1 MERAGSSETIEY
13 VESDVAQ
20 RLDRLPWSRWHWLV
34 VLALGITWILDGL
47 EVTLVAALGGIL
59 KGPTGLGLTDSQIG
73 AGATFYL
80 IGQVVGA
87 LVFGFATDRVG
98 RKKLFYTTLLIYLIG
113 TGLTAFSMNFFMYA
127 LFRFI
132 AGMGIGGEYSAIN
145 SAIDELIP
153 ARVRGQVDLVINST
167 YWAGAMIGAL
177 GTYVVLNPNLVPA
190 AWGWRLSFVL
200 GGFLG
205 LLILLFRHWVPESP
219 RWLITHGRN
228 REAEEIVAS
237 VEREVTADPSS
248 LPPLDG
254 KKQRLR
260 IRQYTPWAEIWQCV
274 AHQYPTRSILGFTLM
289 VTQAFLYNAIFFTYT
304 LILVQFYNVPAE
316 TVSVYLFP
324 FAFGNLLGPILL
336 GGLFDSIGRKTM
348 ITLTYAVSGVLL
360 AVTGYLFHIGVLTAV
375 TQTIAWS
382 VIFFIASAAA
392 SSAYLTVSEIF
403 PLEIRGLAIAVFYAF
418 GTLAGAI
425 APTIFGAIIGS
436 GSRTAL
442 FWAYCFAGLVMIIAA
457 IVEAFL
463 GVKAE
468 RQSLESIATP
478 LSDVMWPQRLVPP
491 DVTKPGTTG

>member
-1 MERAGSSETIEY
+1 MSATAY
-13 VESDVAQ
+13 VETNVAQ

-47 EVTLVAALGGIL
+47 EVTLVSALGGVL
-59 KGPTGLGLTDSQIG
+59 QLPSTLHLTAAEVGLG
-73 AGATFYL
+73 ATVYL

-87 LVFGFATDRVG
+87 LFFGFATDRIG
-98 RKKLFYTTLLIYLIG
+98 RKRLFYATLLIYLTG
-113 TGLTAFSMNFFMYA
+113 TALTAFSMNFFMFA
-127 LFRFI
+127 LFRFV
-132 AGMGIGGEYSAIN
+132 AGTGIGGEYSAIN

-167 YWAGAMIGAL
+167 YWAGAMLGAL
-177 GTYVVLNPNLVPA
+177 GTYVVLNPRLVPA
-190 AWGWRLSFVL
+190 EWGWRLSFVL

-219 RWLITHGRN
+219 RWLATHGRG

-237 VEREVTADPSS
+237 VEREITADPTS
-248 LPPLDG
+248 LPPLVG
-254 KKQRLR
+254 RKQRLR
-260 IRQYTPWAEIWQCV
+260 IREYTPWSEIWHAV

-304 LILVQFYNVPAE
+304 LILVQFYNVPPE
-316 TVSVYLFP
+316 TVSVYIFP

-336 GGLFDSIGRKTM
+336 GRLFDTIGRKTM
-348 ITLTYAVSGVLL
+348 ITLTYALSGVLL
-360 AVTGYLFHIGVLTAV
+360 AVTGYLFKIGVLDAL
-375 TQTIAWS
+375 TQTMAWS

-403 PLEIRGLAIAVFYAF
+403 PLEIRGLAIAIFYAC
-418 GTLAGAI
+418 GTLAGAF
-425 APTIFGAIIGS
+425 APAIFGAIIGT
-436 GSRTAL
+436 GSRPAL
-442 FWAYCFAGLVMIIAA
+442 FWAYCFAGAVMVVAA
-457 IVEAFL
+457 IVEALL

-478 LSDVMWPQRLVPP
+478 LSEVVQTEPVPVP
-491 DVTKPGTTG
+491 VT

>member
-1 MERAGSSETIEY
+1 MAAPEY
-13 VESDVAQ
+13 VETDVAA
-20 RLDRLPWSRWHWLV
+20 RLDRLPWSRWHWLI

-47 EVTLVAALGGIL
+47 EVTLVSALGPML
-59 KGPTGLGLTDSQIG
+59 KEPTTLGLTDAEIG
-73 AGATFYL
+73 TGATVYL
-80 IGQVVGA
+80 MGQVVGA
-87 LVFGFATDRVG
+87 LFFGFATDRIG
-98 RKKLFYTTLLIYLIG
+98 RKKLFYATLLIYLSG
-113 TGLTAFSMNFFMYA
+113 TGLTAFSVNFFTYA

-167 YWAGAMIGAL
+167 YWAGAMLGAL
-177 GTYVVLNPNLVPA
+177 GTYVVLNPHLIPPA
-190 AWGWRLSFVL
+190 YGWRLSFII
-200 GGFLG
+200 GGVLG

-219 RWLITHGRN
+219 RWLAIHGRG
-228 REAEEIVAS
+228 REAEAIVES

-248 LPPLDG
+248 LPPLTG
-254 KKQRLR
+254 RKQR
-260 IRQYTPWAEIWQCV
+260 IRRREYTPWSEIWHAIV
-274 AHQYPTRSILGFTLM
+274 HQYPTRSILGFTLM

-304 LILVQFYNVPAE
+304 LILVQFYKVPPE
-316 TVSVYLFP
+316 TVSVYIFP

-336 GGLFDSIGRKTM
+336 GHLFDSIGRKTM

-360 AVTGYLFHIGVLTAV
+360 AFTGYLFQIGALNAV

-382 VIFFIASAAA
+382 IIFFIASAAA

-403 PLEIRGLAIAVFYAF
+403 PLEIRGLAIAIFYAF

-425 APTIFGAIIGS
+425 APAIFGAIIGS

-442 FWAYCFAGLVMIIAA
+442 FGAYCFAAVVMVVAA

-468 RQSLESIATP
+468 RMSLESIATP
-478 LSDVMWPQRLVPP
+478 LSEVLEQAEPAA
-491 DVTKPGTTG
+491 

>member
-1 MERAGSSETIEY
+1 MAPPAVSEY
-13 VESDVAQ
+13 VETDVAA
-20 RLDRLPWSRWHWLV
+20 RLDRLPWSRWHWLI

-47 EVTLVAALGGIL
+47 EVTLVSALGGIL
-59 KGPTGLGLTDSQIG
+59 KEPTTLGLTDAEIGTGATVYLVGQVIG
-73 AGATFYL
+73 ALF
-80 IGQVVGA
+80 
-87 LVFGFATDRVG
+87 FGFATDRIG
-98 RKKLFYTTLLIYLIG
+98 RKKLFYATLLIYLSG
-113 TGLTAFSMNFFMYA
+113 TGLTAFSVNFFTYA

-167 YWAGAMIGAL
+167 YWAGAMLGAL
-177 GTYVVLNPNLVPA
+177 GTYVVLNPHLVPPSI
-190 AWGWRLSFVL
+190 GWRLSFII

-219 RWLITHGRN
+219 RWLTIHGRG
-228 REAEEIVAS
+228 REAEAIVES

-248 LPPLDG
+248 LPPLTG
-254 KKQRLR
+254 RKQR
-260 IRQYTPWAEIWQCV
+260 IRRREYTPWSEIWHAI

-304 LILVQFYNVPAE
+304 LILVQFYKVPPE

-336 GGLFDSIGRKTM
+336 GHLFDSIGRKTM

-360 AVTGYLFHIGVLTAV
+360 AFTGYLFKIGALDAV

-403 PLEIRGLAIAVFYAF
+403 PLEIRGLAIAIFYAC
-418 GTLAGAI
+418 GTFAGAI
-425 APTIFGAIIGS
+425 APAIFGAIIGS

-442 FWAYCFAGLVMIIAA
+442 FGAYCFAGVVMVVAA

-478 LSDVMWPQRLVPP
+478 LSEVLPQSAPA
-491 DVTKPGTTG
+491 T